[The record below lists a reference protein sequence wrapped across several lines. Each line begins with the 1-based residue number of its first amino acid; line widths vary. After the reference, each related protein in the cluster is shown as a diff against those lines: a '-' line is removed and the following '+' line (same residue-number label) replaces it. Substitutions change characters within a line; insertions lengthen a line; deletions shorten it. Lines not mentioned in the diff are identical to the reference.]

1 LILDRKEFIK
11 SVLILGA
18 ASQLP
23 WIVSCSEKEQDD
35 RVNLK
40 VNSTLQAVLNILLP
54 HSESRPGALDFFADK
69 YISQL
74 KNDPQIK
81 RDSYNKLMSNFDSL
95 DQFAGED
102 FYQLGQKKQKESFQ
116 KFLAEG
122 NETWASRLMTYCF
135 EAMLCHPIYNI
146 NPNEIGNIW
155 LDHTMGVP
163 EPDKKNMYP
172 QILKTIREN

>member
-1 LILDRKEFIK
+1 M
-11 SVLILGA
+11 ILGA

-23 WIVSCSEKEQDD
+23 WIISCTDQERDD

-40 VNSTLQAVLNILLP
+40 ISSTLQAVLNILLP
-54 HSESRPGALDFFADK
+54 HSKSRPGALDFFADK
-69 YISQL
+69 YISSL
-74 KNDPQIK
+74 KDDPQIK
-81 RDSYNKLMSNFDSL
+81 KEAYDKLMANFANL
-95 DQFAGED
+95 DEFSEQD
-102 FYQLGQKKQKESFQ
+102 FYQVEENEQKKIFKSFLE
-116 KFLAEG
+116 KG
-122 NETWASRLMTYCF
+122 NETWASQLMTYCF

>member
-1 LILDRKEFIK
+1 MILDRKEFIK

-23 WIVSCSEKEQDD
+23 WIISCSEKEKEE

-40 VNSTLQAVLNILLP
+40 VKSTLQAVLNILLP

-69 YISQL
+69 YIISL

-81 RDSYNKLMSNFDSL
+81 SDAYNKMMENFHELDKFSGQNFYQMDRQKQNETFKNFL
-95 DQFAGED
+95 DQ
-102 FYQLGQKKQKESFQ
+102 
-116 KFLAEG
+116 G

>member
-1 LILDRKEFIK
+1 M
-11 SVLILGA
+11 LGA

-23 WIVSCSEKEQDD
+23 WIISCSEKEKEARLHQQVD
-35 RVNLK
+35 
-40 VNSTLQAVLNILLP
+40 STLQAVLDILLP
-54 HSESRPGALDFFADK
+54 HSKSRPGALDFFADK
-69 YISQL
+69 YIVSL

-81 RDSYNKLMSNFDSL
+81 EKSYQSLMENFTAL
-95 DQFAGED
+95 DKYSGQD
-102 FYQLGQKKQKESFQ
+102 FYRLERYEQEKTFK
-116 KFLAEG
+116 KFLSEG
-122 NETWASRLMTYCF
+122 NETWASKLMTYCF